1 MNFLLFLNR
10 MTQKE
15 LALGVGM
22 SPVQFSKK
30 MNGVSRW
37 SVDDLLALADFFQV
51 DLNYMVG
58 RRPIESAAPRNEKT
72 PAALATGVSDL
83 RAPRDSNP
91 RPSDP

>member
-1 MNFLLFLNR
+1 MNYLLFLNR

-58 RRPIESAAPRNEKT
+58 RRPIESVAPRNEKT